1 MHIHHI
7 TQIWTSWCNYKSMN
21 ELHQFI
27 ILIISHYVVFIY
39 IHVISFVILYSIFF
53 FVNKSVYLINSSFS
67 LANCSFKKIKY
78 SLQFVSKHC
87 IVKYIGQKC
96 QTFVRATKWIF
107 ETIVWRIYSRTRVQV
122 FCLTEIP
129 SWASVL
135 RFRYIRYG
143 GIQFYVNCIQTV

>member
-1 MHIHHI
+1 MKPRLFTVPVTLTFIKKSFSCHGYSLNHLHIHHI

-67 LANCSFKKIKY
+67 LANCAFKKIKY

-96 QTFVRATKWIF
+96 QTFVRATKWICG
-107 ETIVWRIYSRTRVQV
+107 TSM
-122 FCLTEIP
+122 
-129 SWASVL
+129 
-135 RFRYIRYG
+135 
-143 GIQFYVNCIQTV
+143 